1 MSAEEIVHP
10 VIGDG
15 LDKLVLEILTEAWC
29 LQVVAELIVDGHDVG
44 LRLVHQRCCAC
55 ASLVH
60 ELGATRSGGDLRFC
74 DMLVKVLDE
83 VVVGMLR

>member
-55 ASLVH
+55 VSLVH